1 MNLNWTPNLVDRCRN
16 RRFVTFGRMHR
27 SAARLLEDL
36 YLSDPGH
43 IEYYGEAGW
52 HPAAGRFHVPFP
64 ADIAFRLTP
73 NYRPLSALAGR

>member
-1 MNLNWTPNLVDRCRN
+1 MNWTPILVDRCRN
-16 RRFVTFGRMHR
+16 RRFVRFGRMHR
-27 SAARLLEDL
+27 HAAEMMVDL
-36 YLSDPGH
+36 YLREPQH
-43 IEYYGEAGW
+43 VEYYGEAGW